1 MTETGLRVTVDVLDI
16 TTYPHAMKGSSSG
29 FGAIENGAWWNPGAR
44 QDREL
49 APEQPA

>member
-1 MTETGLRVTVDVLDI
+1 MGLVLPL
-16 TTYPHAMKGSSSG
+16 TLSRKLYTPHAMKGISSG

-44 QDREL
+44 QNREL